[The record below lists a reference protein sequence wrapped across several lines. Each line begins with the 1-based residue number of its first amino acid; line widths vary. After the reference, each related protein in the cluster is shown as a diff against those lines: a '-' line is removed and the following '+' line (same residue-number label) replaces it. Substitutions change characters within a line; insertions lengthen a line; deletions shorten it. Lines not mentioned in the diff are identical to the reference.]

1 MKVLALLLVLL
12 TTGCLHSEEIDVRIL
27 REKGDPSVMVMEQ
40 ANFYS
45 SETDP
50 EKMRQDFDQ
59 LIRNWRSEESLAEG
73 AADGFQIKGRELF
86 LRDGKIV
93 LRTTGILQTLAFT
106 DEVQIS
112 ESSITLTVKEDI
124 VETNGRISDT
134 DLKKIIWPKDASELH
149 VKLREELRESYKA
162 SQPQMVQLMQLYLAA
177 REK

>member
-12 TTGCLHSEEIDVRIL
+12 TTGCLENEETDIRIL
-27 REKGDPSVMVMEQ
+27 RETGDPAVIVMEQ

-45 SETDP
+45 SESDSLKIR
-50 EKMRQDFDQ
+50 EDFDR
-59 LIRNWRSEESLAEG
+59 LIHEWRSDEALTSG
-73 AADGFQIKGRELF
+73 AADGFQIKGRDLF

-93 LRTTGILQTLAFT
+93 FRTTGILQTLAST
-106 DEVQIS
+106 GDIQIS

-134 DLKKIIWPKDASELH
+134 DPKKIIWPKDATELH

-162 SQPQMVQLMQLYLAA
+162 SQPQMVQLMQRYLSA